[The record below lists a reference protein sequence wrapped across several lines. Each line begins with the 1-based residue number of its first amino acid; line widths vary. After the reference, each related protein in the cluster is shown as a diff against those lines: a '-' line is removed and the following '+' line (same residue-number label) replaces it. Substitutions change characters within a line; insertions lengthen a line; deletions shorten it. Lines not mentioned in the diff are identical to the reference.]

1 MRKCVEKA
9 KKKGIRIGAHTLTN
23 FIQTHDPYI
32 TPVPDKRLART
43 GSQAA
48 TAAFEMGGT
57 VVVKAQVHAGGRG
70 KGGGVKIVESPGAAE
85 RAAEKMIGTNL
96 VTFQTGPEGVPVNSV
111 LVEEGLEIEN
121 ELYLGMVIDGASKG
135 VVVIASEAGGMNI
148 EEVAETSPEK
158 ILQIPIDPVLG
169 LQPFQG
175 RRIAYGLNLGQE
187 HIRPVTNL
195 VQNLYQAFIETDA
208 SLVEINPLVIT
219 KDGKVLA
226 ADAKLDID
234 DDAIFRHKD
243 LQEMRDVSQ
252 EDPLEVEARS
262 SDINYVKLEG
272 TVGCIVNGAGL
283 AMATMDVTSSAGA
296 SPSNFLDIGGGADE
310 EKVAKA
316 LNLVLSDDSVK
327 AVLVNLFGGI
337 LRCDIAA
344 RGFLL
349 AAEQQPAKVR
359 PMVVRML
366 GTNSD
371 EGREILSQSSLNVI
385 LVDTLGEAAAEIK
398 KLA

>member
-1 MRKCVEKA
+1 MKLHEYQA
-9 KKKGIRIGAHTLTN
+9 KEILGKYGV
-23 FIQTHDPYI
+23 P
-32 TPVPDKRLART
+32 TPKSRLART

-349 AAEQQPAKVR
+349 AAEQQPDKVR

-371 EGREILSQSSLNVI
+371 EGRKILSQSSLNVI
-385 LVDTLGEAAAEIK
+385 LVNTLGEAAAEIK

>member
-1 MRKCVEKA
+1 MKLHEYQA
-9 KKKGIRIGAHTLTN
+9 KEILGKYGV
-23 FIQTHDPYI
+23 P
-32 TPVPDKRLART
+32 TPKSKLAKT
-43 GSQAA
+43 GNQAA

-70 KGGGVKIVESPGAAE
+70 KGGGVKIVESPGAAKQ
-85 RAAEKMIGTNL
+85 AAEEMIGSNL

-111 LVEEGLEIEN
+111 LIEEGIEIEN

-175 RRIAYGLNLGQE
+175 RKIAYGLNLGQE
-187 HIRPVTNL
+187 LIRPVASL
-195 VQNLYQAFIETDA
+195 VQSLYQAFIETDA

-283 AMATMDVTSSAGA
+283 AMATMDVTSSTGA

-349 AAEQQPAKVR
+349 AAEQQPDKVR

-385 LVDTLGEAAAEIK
+385 LVNTLGEAAAEIK

>member
-1 MRKCVEKA
+1 MKLHEYQA
-9 KKKGIRIGAHTLTN
+9 KEILGKYGV
-23 FIQTHDPYI
+23 P
-32 TPVPDKRLART
+32 TPKSRLART

-48 TAAFEMGGT
+48 TAAFEIGGT

-85 RAAEKMIGTNL
+85 QAAEKMIGTNL

-111 LVEEGLEIEN
+111 LIEEGIEIEN

-175 RRIAYGLNLGQE
+175 RKIAYGLNLGPE
-187 HIRPVTNL
+187 HIRSVTSL
-195 VQNLYQAFIETDA
+195 VQNLYRAFIETDA

-234 DDAIFRHKD
+234 DDAIFRQKD
-243 LQEMRDVSQ
+243 IQEMRDISQ

-349 AAEQQPAKVR
+349 AAEQQPDRVR

-371 EGREILSQSSLNVI
+371 EGREILSRSSLNVT

>member
-1 MRKCVEKA
+1 MKLHEYQA
-9 KKKGIRIGAHTLTN
+9 KEILGKYGV
-23 FIQTHDPYI
+23 P
-32 TPVPDKRLART
+32 TPKSRLART

-48 TAAFEMGGT
+48 TAAFEIGGT

-70 KGGGVKIVESPGAAE
+70 KGGGVKIVESPEAAE
-85 RAAEKMIGTNL
+85 QAAEKMIGTNL

-111 LVEEGLEIEN
+111 LIEEGIEIEN

-175 RRIAYGLNLGQE
+175 RKIAYGLNLGQE
-187 HIRPVTNL
+187 HIRSITSL
-195 VQNLYQAFIETDA
+195 AQNLYRAFIETDA

-234 DDAIFRHKD
+234 DDAIFRQKD
-243 LQEMRDVSQ
+243 IQEMRDISQ

-272 TVGCIVNGAGL
+272 TVGCLVNGAGL

-349 AAEQQPAKVR
+349 AAEQQPDRVR

-371 EGREILSQSSLNVI
+371 EGREILSRSSLNVT

>member
-1 MRKCVEKA
+1 MKLHEYQA
-9 KKKGIRIGAHTLTN
+9 KEILGKYGV
-23 FIQTHDPYI
+23 P
-32 TPVPDKRLART
+32 TPKSRLART

-48 TAAFEMGGT
+48 TAAFEIGGT

-70 KGGGVKIVESPGAAE
+70 KGGGVKIVESPEAAE
-85 RAAEKMIGTNL
+85 QAAEKMIGTNL

-111 LVEEGLEIEN
+111 LIEEGIEIEN

-175 RRIAYGLNLGQE
+175 RKIAYGLNLGQE
-187 HIRPVTNL
+187 HIRSVTSL
-195 VQNLYQAFIETDA
+195 AQNLYRAFIETDA

-252 EDPLEVEARS
+252 EDPLEVEAHS

-272 TVGCIVNGAGL
+272 TVGCLVNGAGL

-349 AAEQQPAKVR
+349 AAEQQPDRVR

-371 EGREILSQSSLNVI
+371 EGREILSRSSLNVT

>member
-1 MRKCVEKA
+1 MKLHEYQA
-9 KKKGIRIGAHTLTN
+9 KEILGKYGV
-23 FIQTHDPYI
+23 P
-32 TPVPDKRLART
+32 TPKSKLAKT

-70 KGGGVKIVESPGAAE
+70 KGGGIKIVESPGAAKQ
-85 RAAEKMIGTNL
+85 AAEEMIGSNL

-111 LVEEGLEIEN
+111 LIEEGIQIEN

-175 RRIAYGLNLGQE
+175 RKIAYGLNLGQE
-187 HIRPVTNL
+187 HIRPVASL
-195 VQNLYQAFIETDA
+195 VQSLYQAFIETDA
-208 SLVEINPLVIT
+208 SLVEINPLAIT
-219 KDGKVLA
+219 KDGKVLV

-252 EDPLEVEARS
+252 EDPLEVEAHS

-283 AMATMDVTSSAGA
+283 AMATMDVTSSTGA

-349 AAEQQPAKVR
+349 AAKQQPDKMR

-366 GTNSD
+366 GTNAD
-371 EGREILSQSSLNVI
+371 EGRKILSQSSLNVI
-385 LVDTLGEAAAEIK
+385 LVNTLGEAAAEIK

>member
-1 MRKCVEKA
+1 MKLHEYQA
-9 KKKGIRIGAHTLTN
+9 KEILGKYGV
-23 FIQTHDPYI
+23 P
-32 TPVPDKRLART
+32 TPKSRLART

-48 TAAFEMGGT
+48 TAAFEIGGT

-85 RAAEKMIGTNL
+85 QAAEKMIGTNL

-111 LVEEGLEIEN
+111 LIEEGIEIEN
-121 ELYLGMVIDGASKG
+121 ELYLGMVIDGASNG

-175 RRIAYGLNLGQE
+175 RKIAYGLNLGQE
-187 HIRPVTNL
+187 HIRSVTSL
-195 VQNLYQAFIETDA
+195 AQNLYRAFIETDA

-234 DDAIFRHKD
+234 DDAIFRQKD
-243 LQEMRDVSQ
+243 IQEMRDISQ

-272 TVGCIVNGAGL
+272 TIGCIVNGAGL

-349 AAEQQPAKVR
+349 AAEQQPDRVR

-371 EGREILSQSSLNVI
+371 EGREILSRSSLNVT

>member
-1 MRKCVEKA
+1 MKLHEYQA
-9 KKKGIRIGAHTLTN
+9 KEILGKYGV
-23 FIQTHDPYI
+23 P
-32 TPVPDKRLART
+32 TPKSRLART

-48 TAAFEMGGT
+48 TAAFEIGGT

-85 RAAEKMIGTNL
+85 QAAEKMIGKNL

-111 LVEEGLEIEN
+111 LIEEGIEIEN

-175 RRIAYGLNLGQE
+175 RKIAYGLNLGQE
-187 HIRPVTNL
+187 HIRSVTSL
-195 VQNLYQAFIETDA
+195 AQNLYRAFIETDA

-234 DDAIFRHKD
+234 DDAIFRQKD
-243 LQEMRDVSQ
+243 IQEMRDISQ

-272 TVGCIVNGAGL
+272 TIGCIVNGAGL

-349 AAEQQPAKVR
+349 AAEQQPDRVR

-371 EGREILSQSSLNVI
+371 EGREILSRSSLNVT

>member
-1 MRKCVEKA
+1 MKLHEYQA
-9 KKKGIRIGAHTLTN
+9 KEILGKYGV
-23 FIQTHDPYI
+23 P
-32 TPVPDKRLART
+32 TPKSRLART

-48 TAAFEMGGT
+48 TAAFEIGGT

-70 KGGGVKIVESPGAAE
+70 KGGGVKIVESPEAAE
-85 RAAEKMIGTNL
+85 QAAEKMIGTNL

-111 LVEEGLEIEN
+111 LIEEGIEIEN

-175 RRIAYGLNLGQE
+175 RKIAYGLNLGQE
-187 HIRPVTNL
+187 HIRSVTSL
-195 VQNLYQAFIETDA
+195 AQNLYRAFIETDA

-234 DDAIFRHKD
+234 DDAIFRQKD
-243 LQEMRDVSQ
+243 IQEMRDISQ

-272 TVGCIVNGAGL
+272 TVGCLVNGAGL

-349 AAEQQPAKVR
+349 AAEQQPDRVR

-371 EGREILSQSSLNVI
+371 EGREILSRSSLNVT

>member
-1 MRKCVEKA
+1 MKLHEYQA
-9 KKKGIRIGAHTLTN
+9 KEILGKYGV
-23 FIQTHDPYI
+23 P
-32 TPVPDKRLART
+32 TPKSKLAKT

-70 KGGGVKIVESPGAAE
+70 KGGGIKIVESPGAAKQ
-85 RAAEKMIGTNL
+85 AAEEMIGSNL

-111 LVEEGLEIEN
+111 LIEEGIEIEN

-175 RRIAYGLNLGQE
+175 RKIAYGLNLGQE
-187 HIRPVTNL
+187 HIRPVASL
-195 VQNLYQAFIETDA
+195 VQSLYQAFIETDA
-208 SLVEINPLVIT
+208 SLVEINPLAIT

-252 EDPLEVEARS
+252 EDPLEVEAHS

-283 AMATMDVTSSAGA
+283 AMATMDVTSSTGA

-349 AAEQQPAKVR
+349 AAEQQPDKVR

-385 LVDTLGEAAAEIK
+385 LVNTLGEAAAEIK

>member
-1 MRKCVEKA
+1 
-9 KKKGIRIGAHTLTN
+9 
-23 FIQTHDPYI
+23 
-32 TPVPDKRLART
+32 
-43 GSQAA
+43 
-48 TAAFEMGGT
+48 
-57 VVVKAQVHAGGRG
+57 
-70 KGGGVKIVESPGAAE
+70 
-85 RAAEKMIGTNL
+85 
-96 VTFQTGPEGVPVNSV
+96 
-111 LVEEGLEIEN
+111 
-121 ELYLGMVIDGASKG
+121 
-135 VVVIASEAGGMNI
+135 
-148 EEVAETSPEK
+148 
-158 ILQIPIDPVLG
+158 
-169 LQPFQG
+169 
-175 RRIAYGLNLGQE
+175 
-187 HIRPVTNL
+187 
-195 VQNLYQAFIETDA
+195 
-208 SLVEINPLVIT
+208 
-219 KDGKVLA
+219 
-226 ADAKLDID
+226 
-234 DDAIFRHKD
+234 
-243 LQEMRDVSQ
+243 MRDISQ

-316 LNLVLSDDSVK
+316 LNLVLSDQSVK

-349 AAEQQPAKVR
+349 AAEQQPDKVR

-371 EGREILSQSSLNVI
+371 EGREILSRSSLNVT